1 MTNSFAR
8 VSFFL
13 LIASVFMVTLGFWYL
28 TGISARYFAITTK
41 DHFLAFFRMIIE
53 FFNLI

>member
-8 VSFFL
+8 VPFFL
-13 LIASVFMVTLGFWYL
+13 LIASVFMVALGFWYL

-41 DHFLAFFRMIIE
+41 DHFLAFFRMITE
-53 FFNLI
+53 FFNFI